1 MSTVDEKDLKK
12 LFFAENVEELKT
24 NSNKML
30 RKIGL
35 FCHPDKTIRVDE
47 HERIIRTKVF
57 ELINTARV
65 CLISG
70 THEDPRIQSVEETV
84 FNLFLGN
91 EINAEIL
98 DVDLIQKIMKGEET
112 LETIAKQ
119 FFM

>member
-24 NSNKML
+24 NSSKML
-30 RKIGL
+30 RKNGL
-35 FCHPDKTIRVDE
+35 FCHPDKTIR

-65 CLISG
+65 CLISVVQ
-70 THEDPRIQSVEETV
+70 EDPRIESVEETV

-91 EINAEIL
+91 ELNAEFL